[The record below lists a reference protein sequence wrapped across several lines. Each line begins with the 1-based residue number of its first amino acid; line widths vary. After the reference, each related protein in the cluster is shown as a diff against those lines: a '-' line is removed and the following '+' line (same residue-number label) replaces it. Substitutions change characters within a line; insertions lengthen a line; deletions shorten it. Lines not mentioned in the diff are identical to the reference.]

1 MTKLAALLL
10 LSTTLASVE
19 SRRAVHEFKIDL
31 DMPPEDRF
39 VKSDPPLLPMF
50 NSTVWKFWNDY
61 FAGDKVLQDAL
72 FGLVALR
79 GKEVDELQ
87 LEIEGL
93 AAASG
98 LDPRFVQG
106 VQMLYELQT
115 LMIPST
121 LNGSTTTT
129 FVGAFPSG
137 LEALER
143 LPWRGPGCTGIIAY
157 GPDGTVS
164 HARNLDFSPV
174 PIMTNL
180 VYTGIFTRGGQEV
193 FRSQMVAGYQQL
205 ITGYRAGP
213 NGYAIERNTRY
224 ADEKKG
230 NQEMFKLLL
239 GGNQL
244 NGWQL
249 RKIME
254 GNDNYDD
261 AIAAIA
267 EAPYSSTEYAIVS
280 GVKKGKIL
288 SKAPS
293 SEGLVEHTQTLGDPA
308 GNFEERS
315 DYIIMTNFDFF
326 DHDEREHFDPTGGFP
341 KTTLFSRR
349 VNAQKILNATALNSI
364 TQEKLFETINAN
376 GVLADTIFQAII
388 NVELGVWNVSQP
400 DLAPKV

>member
-1 MTKLAALLL
+1 MNKL
-10 LSTTLASVE
+10 TTLLVLTAMLGSVE
-19 SRRAVHEFKIDL
+19 SRRAVNEYKIDL
-31 DMPPEDRF
+31 DLPPEERF
-39 VKSDPPLLPMF
+39 VKSDPPLLPVF
-50 NSTVWKFWNDY
+50 NTTVWKFWNDY
-61 FAGDKVLQDAL
+61 FANDKVLQDAL
-72 FGLVALR
+72 FGFVALR

-87 LEIEGL
+87 LEIDGL

-98 LDPRFVQG
+98 LDTRFVQG

-115 LMIPST
+115 LMVPTT

-129 FVGAFPSG
+129 LVGAFPPG

-143 LPWRGPGCTGIIAY
+143 LPWRGPGCTGIIAF

-180 VYTGIFTRGGQEV
+180 VYTGVFTRGGKEV

-205 ITGYRAGP
+205 VTGYRAGP

-230 NQEMFKLLL
+230 NQEMFKMLLS
-239 GGNQL
+239 GNQL

-254 GNDNYDD
+254 STDNYDD

-267 EAPYSSTEYAIVS
+267 AAPYSSTEYAIVS
-280 GVKKGKIL
+280 GVKKGTIL
-288 SKAPS
+288 SKAPAA
-293 SEGLVEHTQTLGDPA
+293 EGLVEYTQTLGQP
-308 GNFEERS
+308 NFEERS

-326 DHDEREHFDPTGGFP
+326 HHDEREHFDPTGGFP
-341 KTTLFSRR
+341 KKTLFSRR
-349 VNAQKILNATALNSI
+349 VNAQKILNATALNGI

-400 DLAPKV
+400 DLVDLH

>member
-1 MTKLAALLL
+1 MMNKLAALLL
-10 LSTTLASVE
+10 LTASLASVE
-19 SRRAVHEFKIDL
+19 ARRSVTEYEIDL
-31 DMPPEDRF
+31 DLPPEQRF
-39 VKSDPPLLPMF
+39 TKADGPLSQF
-50 NSTVWKFWNDY
+50 NATVWKFWDEY
-61 FAGDKVLQDAL
+61 FVNDKVLTDAL
-72 FGLVALR
+72 FAFVALR
-79 GKEVDELQ
+79 GKEVPEFE

-98 LDPRFVQG
+98 LDVRFVRG
-106 VQMLYELQT
+106 VQMLYEIQT
-115 LMIPST
+115 LMVPTT
-121 LNGSTTTT
+121 LNGSATTAL
-129 FVGAFPSG
+129 VGQFPEG

-143 LPWRGPGCTGIIAY
+143 FPFRGPGCTGIIAY

-180 VYTGIFTRGGQEV
+180 VYTGIFTRGGVEV

-224 ADEKKG
+224 ADQKKG
-230 NQEMFKLLL
+230 NQKMFELLA
-239 GGNQL
+239 GGNPL

-254 GNDNYDD
+254 AHDNYDD

-267 EAPYSSTEYAIVS
+267 AAPFSSTEYAIVS
-280 GVKKGKIL
+280 GVKKGVIL

-293 SEGLVEHTQTLGDPA
+293 SEGLVEYTQTLGQP
-308 GNFEERS
+308 NFEERS

-341 KTTLFSRR
+341 TKTLFSRR
-349 VNAQKILNATALNSI
+349 VNAQKLLNSTELNGI
-364 TQEKLFETINAN
+364 TPEFLFETINAN
-376 GVLADTIFQAII
+376 GVLADTIFQAVI
-388 NVELGVWNVSQP
+388 NVEKGYWNVSQP
-400 DLAPKV
+400 DL